1 MTGKPLYDK
10 ILLGLNGLVALAAAG
25 LVFYAHN
32 NIKPVPTDQ
41 KAEEASLVQTAF
53 EESQMK
59 AYDFKAMVVN
69 IYSEGSRLRYLD
81 VELGVLPFKESD
93 KALFKER
100 EYIFKNALVTIAA
113 AMTPD
118 ELSSVTGK
126 ILLES
131 RLKKATNEA
140 LGAPVVKKIFFAKFV
155 VQ

>member
-93 KALFKER
+93 KALIKER
-100 EYIFKNALVTIAA
+100 EYVFKNALVTIAA
-113 AMTPD
+113 GMTPD